1 MPKRR
6 RWTGRDQRRENRDDD
21 KAKEKRAP
29 LLKYGRT
36 EKGKQKPKK

>member
-21 KAKEKRAP
+21 RAKEKRAP
-29 LLKYGRT
+29 LLK
-36 EKGKQKPKK
+36 KGKQKSKK